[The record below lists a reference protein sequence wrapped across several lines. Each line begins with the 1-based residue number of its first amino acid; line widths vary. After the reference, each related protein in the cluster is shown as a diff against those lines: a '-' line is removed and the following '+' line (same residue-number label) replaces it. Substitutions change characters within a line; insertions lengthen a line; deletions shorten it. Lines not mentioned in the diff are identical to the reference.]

1 MSKANRRSI
10 INNKKNCSQCNLVVN
25 EEEDDF
31 IVCDKCNKIYHV
43 VCTQLDKRKYE
54 FFLQHEDEEFVC
66 HQCNN
71 SGTIKAELNEIKR
84 DLKKLDSLQ
93 ETMNFMAKQYD
104 DILKGVVENKKKIET
119 VQKENKILKQEV
131 KTLKNSI
138 KFLNDQRVKHDCLVS
153 GVEVPAGSSAVDTI
167 LKLTSKVGVELNA
180 DSIDDAYFIKKR
192 NNRSGNNEKKNEDKV
207 EKQTVVVK
215 FNSKKSKEKL
225 MSVKPKLRE
234 TESNIFVNDFL
245 SRETLSLLNHAKTL
259 KTVGYRA
266 VYAAGGKIFVKRSEL
281 SKPKFIANEEV
292 VDELLLEA
300 TTNRSRN
307 RRSRHG
313 TGTER
318 EPEAAN
324 DDDVYLSP

>member
-1 MSKANRRSI
+1 MSKSNRRSMKP
-10 INNKKNCSQCNLVVN
+10 NKKNCSQCNLVVN

-54 FFLQHEDEEFVC
+54 FFLQHENAEFVC
-66 HQCNN
+66 HQCDC
-71 SGTIKAELNEIKR
+71 SGSIKTELNEIKR

-93 ETMNFMAKQYD
+93 ETMNFMSKQYD
-104 DILKGVVENKKKIET
+104 DILKGVVENKKKIEA

-153 GVEVPAGSSAVDTI
+153 GVEVPDGSSAVDTI
-167 LKLTSKVGVELNA
+167 IKLTSEVGVELNA
-180 DSIDDAYFIKKR
+180 ESIDDAYFVKKR
-192 NNRSGNNEKKNEDKV
+192 NNRTGKNEKKNEEKA

-225 MSVKPKLRE
+225 MSVKPKLKE

-245 SRETLSLLNHAKTL
+245 SRETLSLLNYAKTL

-266 VYAAGGKIFVKRSEL
+266 AYAAGGKIFVKKSEL
-281 SKPKFIANEEV
+281 SKPKFIASEEE

-307 RRSRHG
+307 RRSLHG
-313 TGTER
+313 TNTEH
-318 EPEAAN
+318 EAAV